1 MVPLTYVSPTTK
13 ILCDH
18 IRRLVSEPAG
28 DEEFTRAKNQLK
40 SMVFMNLEQR
50 SVYCEEI
57 GQQFLSFNHHKPP
70 EQWAKEIDLVKKE
83 DIMEAMKDALQYP
96 IVFSVF
102 GKDVRKELNTLPP
115 VDGIRSYLEMPY
127 KWCVCCEW

>member
-57 GQQFLSFNHHKPP
+57 GQQFLSFNH
-70 EQWAKEIDLVKKE
+70 
-83 DIMEAMKDALQYP
+83 IMEAMKDALQYP
-96 IVFSVF
+96 IAFSVF